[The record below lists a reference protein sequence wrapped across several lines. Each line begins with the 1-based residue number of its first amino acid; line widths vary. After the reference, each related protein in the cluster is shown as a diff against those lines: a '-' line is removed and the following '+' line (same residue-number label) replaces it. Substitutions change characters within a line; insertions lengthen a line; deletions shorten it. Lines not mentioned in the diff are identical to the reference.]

1 MGLKYIR
8 DHRRHLPVFFMSIVV
23 AGLYLTW
30 TWTPELVGFGGDNAY
45 YVLIARYF
53 SPYEPA
59 SGVARYFATH
69 SPYPP
74 LYPLLLA
81 LSGGAYNLLLA
92 HLITTLFLLTAFGLL
107 YRFVRQLGLTAAV
120 AGGVTAA
127 FAVLPG
133 TYMQALYLHSENL
146 FLLLSLLALSLTL
159 RGETTRSARCFLG
172 AAVVIA
178 GAVLTRSAGIA
189 LLGAWLV
196 YLPLRRIPY
205 WPRWAA
211 AAAAPVLL
219 WVIFSNHEGP
229 HYLSSLT
236 ATYGADIY
244 AELLAHL
251 KIQVMALKYAWVGNL
266 SGGGNN
272 TLLICAVMGVIC
284 LAGALARLR
293 AGALDGWYVL
303 LYLVMIF
310 IWPFP
315 GEAQRFVFAIQ
326 PVLLA
331 QGVGLLARL
340 PSVVMFGRQQVLV
353 AGLFP
358 AALLLLAAPD
368 LALTIQRF
376 RTGMPAELESLRR
389 DPAWYG
395 DTMAGSLR
403 RVQFERGLIDNLRT
417 LNHFVP
423 EEECI
428 FAIKPSIVGL
438 YTERVALNPPREA
451 VGDQAF
457 WQEIKMT
464 NCHYVYLLPFSSPS
478 FPAFYPYQRVR
489 PSLRVVTGYQTQTSP
504 TPVIGVLGRLVLPEK
519 P

>member
-23 AGLYLTW
+23 TGLYLTW
-30 TWTPELVGFGGDNAY
+30 TWTPEGD
-45 YVLIARYF
+45 
-53 SPYEPA
+53 
-59 SGVARYFATH
+59 
-69 SPYPP
+69 
-74 LYPLLLA
+74 
-81 LSGGAYNLLLA
+81 
-92 HLITTLFLLTAFGLL
+92 
-107 YRFVRQLGLTAAV
+107 
-120 AGGVTAA
+120 
-127 FAVLPG
+127 
-133 TYMQALYLHSENL
+133 
-146 FLLLSLLALSLTL
+146 
-159 RGETTRSARCFLG
+159 
-172 AAVVIA
+172 
-178 GAVLTRSAGIA
+178 
-189 LLGAWLV
+189 
-196 YLPLRRIPY
+196 
-205 WPRWAA
+205 
-211 AAAAPVLL
+211 
-219 WVIFSNHEGP
+219 SN
-229 HYLSSLT
+229 T
-236 ATYGADIY
+236 I
-244 AELLAHL
+244 
-251 KIQVMALKYAWVGNL
+251 
-266 SGGGNN
+266 
-272 TLLICAVMGVIC
+272 LLICAVIGTIG

-293 AGALDGWYVL
+293 VGALDGWYVL
-303 LYLVMIF
+303 FYLVMIF

-340 PSVVMFGRQQVLV
+340 PSVVMFGRQQALV

-358 AALLLLAAPD
+358 AALLLLAVPD

-376 RTGMPAELESLRR
+376 RTGMPVELESLRR

-395 DTMAGSLR
+395 DTMTGSLR

-428 FAIKPSIVGL
+428 FAIKLSIVGL
-438 YTERVALNPPREA
+438 YTGRLAFNPPREA
-451 VGDQAF
+451 LDDQAF

-489 PSLRVVTGYQTQTSP
+489 SSLRVVTGYQTQTSP